1 MTLIA
6 DLPPGRLLSQKD
18 IKATQTANN
27 QPILDKPVPKSK
39 LIYNPSTKKF
49 VYKLLRPLTP
59 KPYKYKKTKS
69 SAKCK
74 DTNEANVKK
83 IIDEIQNAPKSEPTR
98 KLFSPKLSVSDR
110 LSLTSKTSTLPKK
123 VNEKVKK
130 LVDEIAPCY
139 EPEEIET
146 FKKLLNTTKL
156 PKLKIT
162 EKGKSIEKQS

>member
-1 MTLIA
+1 MTLIP
-6 DLPPGRLLSQKD
+6 DLPPVRPLSEKE
-18 IKATQTANN
+18 IKARQASNK

-59 KPYKYKKTKS
+59 KPYKHIKPKS
-69 SAKCK
+69 YVKRK
-74 DTNEANVKK
+74 ETHEANVKK

-130 LVDEIAPCY
+130 LIVR
-139 EPEEIET
+139 
-146 FKKLLNTTKL
+146 
-156 PKLKIT
+156 
-162 EKGKSIEKQS
+162 